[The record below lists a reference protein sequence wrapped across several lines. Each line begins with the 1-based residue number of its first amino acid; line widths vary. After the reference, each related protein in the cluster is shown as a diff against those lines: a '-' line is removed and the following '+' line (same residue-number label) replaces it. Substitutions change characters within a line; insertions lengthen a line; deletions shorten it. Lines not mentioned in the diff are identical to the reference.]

1 MNKIDLNEGC
11 EMAVNSVEE
20 QNFLLE
26 ALNPDMTVLEIGAGL
41 STFLI
46 AKRVKKVISIEHN
59 KEWYDE
65 INKSKP
71 ENVELYHIPQ
81 NSEPKQEYS
90 DGTYEDFKD
99 YCDFI
104 LGIPELFDV
113 VFIDGRARVD
123 AAKFAVKSLKEN
135 GVIFIHD
142 FGHTDPKYR
151 RNEYDCVL
159 DFLELVGQ
167 EFTMAKFVPK
177 GMKKVEKQI
186 KGTQQQSNKKKVNK
200 KKSKK

>member
-1 MNKIDLNEGC
+1 MYKIDLNEGC
-11 EMAVNSVEE
+11 EMAVNSVQE
-20 QNFLLE
+20 QNFLLD
-26 ALNPDMTVLEIGAGL
+26 ALTPDMTVLEVGAGL

-59 KEWYDE
+59 KEWFDE
-65 INKSKP
+65 INKTKP
-71 ENVELYHIPQ
+71 QNVELYHIPQ
-81 NSEPKQEYS
+81 NSEPKPEYS

-123 AAKFAVKSLKEN
+123 AAKFAAKCLKEN

-142 FGHTDPKYR
+142 FGHPDTKYR
-151 RNEYDCVL
+151 RTEYDCVL
-159 DFLELVGQ
+159 DFLELDGQ
-167 EFTMAKFVPK
+167 ELTMAKFVPK
-177 GMKKVEKQI
+177 GIKKVEKVI
-186 KGTQQQSNKKKVNK
+186 KKVTQKTNKKKVNNK
-200 KKSKK
+200 KR